1 MPRNIGMK
9 TDMARRFD
17 GRAEHRNK
25 NRLSG
30 FALMELI
37 LAVAIMGILLVSTL
51 KYGQK
56 LFDFCYKFID
66 KISLATLVAEY
77 NAVAWHMDLSGIT
90 DMKDFAV
97 TLAKAGG
104 PNDIASYQSIKRRDK
119 KHMDIVVGGQQN
131 AALSNVDFDFIAVK
145 PNNKPTARNILFCTR
160 GIDVGGRWSSP
171 DSLYGNEGGII
182 AFRDGHTEW
191 VSECPRAPS
200 YLAKWYD

>member
-1 MPRNIGMK
+1 
-9 TDMARRFD
+9 MARHSENR
-17 GRAEHRNK
+17 EKYRNK

-37 LAVAIMGILLVSTL
+37 LAVTITSVLIIVALGR
-51 KYGQK
+51 GQK
-56 LFDFCYKFID
+56 LFDFCYRIID
-66 KISLATLVAEY
+66 KMSLATLVAEY

-160 GIDVGGRWSSP
+160 GIDAGGRWSLP

-191 VSECPRAPS
+191 VSECPQAAS